1 MDTLLKQYE
10 MLENAGCR
18 FIAIKPK
25 SKQPIGKWAN
35 PSDPASLPSAQSAVA
50 RLESGKGN
58 VAVVPGGN
66 VYIIDFDNE
75 AAISD

>member
-35 PSDPASLPSAQSAVA
+35 PSDPASLPIGSI
-50 RLESGKGN
+50 RRCTIG
-58 VAVVPGGN
+58 
-66 VYIIDFDNE
+66 IR
-75 AAISD
+75 